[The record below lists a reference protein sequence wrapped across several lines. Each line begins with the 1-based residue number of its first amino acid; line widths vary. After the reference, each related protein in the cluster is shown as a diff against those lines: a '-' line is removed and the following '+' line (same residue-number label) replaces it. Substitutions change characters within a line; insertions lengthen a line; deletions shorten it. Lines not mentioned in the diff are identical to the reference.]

1 MVRTERNFLMNPS
14 WSEWWKAIFASKS
27 FRNGPLNLNEAGD
40 FLKVPIRV
48 ATRLTLV
55 PFLLI
60 RESTGVF
67 YMGKNKG
74 GVSMLDVKLLR
85 NNFEEVK
92 QKLQNRGEDLGEFEK
107 FGELDKR
114 RRTLIVETEALKS
127 QRNEVSQEI
136 AKLKREKQDADA
148 KIEEMRV
155 VGDRIKTLDIELK
168 EIDEKLDTI
177 LMSIPNI
184 PHESTPVGETEDD
197 NVEIRKW
204 GEVRDFDFEPKA
216 HWDLGTDLDILDFE
230 NAAKVTGSRFVFY
243 KKLGARLERALINF
257 MMDLHSNEHGYEE
270 MLPPYMVNRASMT
283 GTGQLPKFEED
294 AFLIEAEDYFLIP
307 TAEVPVTNYHRE
319 DILKAEDLPRKYT
332 AFSACFRSEA
342 GSAGRDTRGLIRQHQ
357 FNKVELVQFVK
368 PEDSYAALEKLTGN
382 AEEVLRRLELPY
394 RVLSMCTADLGFTAA
409 KKYDLEVWIPSYNSY
424 REISSC
430 SNFESFQARR
440 ANIRFRREPGSKPEY
455 VHTLNGSGLALGRT
469 VAAILENYQDAD
481 GSVRIPKALQGY
493 MGGVERIEAPTK

>member
-1 MVRTERNFLMNPS
+1 
-14 WSEWWKAIFASKS
+14 
-27 FRNGPLNLNEAGD
+27 
-40 FLKVPIRV
+40 
-48 ATRLTLV
+48 
-55 PFLLI
+55 
-60 RESTGVF
+60 
-67 YMGKNKG
+67 
-74 GVSMLDVKLLR
+74 MLDVKLLR
-85 NNFEEVK
+85 NNFDEVK

-155 VGDRIKTLDIELK
+155 VGDRIKTLDIELR
-168 EIDEKLDTI
+168 EIDEKLDMI

-184 PHESTPVGETEDD
+184 PHESTPVGESEDD

-204 GEVRDFDFEPKA
+204 GEVRAFDFEPKA

-368 PEDSYAALEKLTGN
+368 PEDSYVALEKLTGN

-430 SNFESFQARR
+430 SNFEGFQARR

-481 GSVRIPKALQGY
+481 GSVRIPKVLQGY
-493 MGGVERIEAPTK
+493 MGGIEKIELPK